1 MMTEWIHGWAFRPS
15 LTDTMK
21 YVNVCHQSDSLMS
34 SIQIILLQFG
44 GSELKSNIIISLISL
59 SVTGKFPVICN
70 ELFLSGG
77 AIKSSTVTCLES
89 K

>member
-1 MMTEWIHGWAFRPS
+1 MYVTN
-15 LTDTMK
+15 LTHECHRYK
-21 YVNVCHQSDSLMS
+21 LFFYNFVGQNCNLIYV
-34 SIQIILLQFG
+34 
-44 GSELKSNIIISLISL
+44 IISLISL